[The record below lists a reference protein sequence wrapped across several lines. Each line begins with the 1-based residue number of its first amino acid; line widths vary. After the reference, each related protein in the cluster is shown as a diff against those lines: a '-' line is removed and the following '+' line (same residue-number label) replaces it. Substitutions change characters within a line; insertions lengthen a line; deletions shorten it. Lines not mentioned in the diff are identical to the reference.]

1 VPKLCLIAHPYKASG
16 QVAGQGQY
24 YSLSAPGSFGP
35 SVNMPTA
42 VPPLNPG
49 FRLIY
54 GNPTQSQTIS
64 QPTGTTLS
72 VVGTFNLSQ
81 ATTTL
86 AGKTIT
92 GNLSATKPGG

>member
-1 VPKLCLIAHPYKASG
+1 
-16 QVAGQGQY
+16 
-24 YSLSAPGSFGP
+24 
-35 SVNMPTA
+35 MPTT
-42 VPPLNPG
+42 VPPPNPG